1 MLAEFE
7 QISKEIGLTQDAIN
21 WTGIRQQ
28 VSQYVDEAKQ
38 AHEDAKDSKIEN
50 GLAIGVGALAIIAG
64 AIVTGASFGTATA
77 AGVAIAGAGLAGIT
91 AGISNMD
98 SITNA
103 EEREKAYKKAA
114 QNEYLRAV
122 TAMVNKLQYERRQA
136 QINQGF

>member
-1 MLAEFE
+1 
-7 QISKEIGLTQDAIN
+7 
-21 WTGIRQQ
+21 
-28 VSQYVDEAKQ
+28 
-38 AHEDAKDSKIEN
+38 
-50 GLAIGVGALAIIAG
+50 
-64 AIVTGASFGTATA
+64 
-77 AGVAIAGAGLAGIT
+77 
-91 AGISNMD
+91 MD

>member
-1 MLAEFE
+1 MNFASVEG
-7 QISKEIGLTQDAIN
+7 K
-21 WTGIRQQ
+21 
-28 VSQYVDEAKQ
+28 V
-38 AHEDAKDSKIEN
+38 
-50 GLAIGVGALAIIAG
+50 